1 MDRAVCSPPARDA
14 GSAAPP
20 PRGGDA
26 LRPPPLPAVAF
37 RRRLSDKAAKGF
49 FALCALLVVLP
60 LFLIFFDLLWKGAR
74 ELKPSLITDLP
85 HPVGEPGG
93 GIANGIVGTLTL
105 AGLAMTGGIPLAVMC
120 GIYLAE
126 YGKGAFASVVRFAV
140 DMLMGVP
147 SIIMGIFGYV
157 LWVIPMKRFSAWAG
171 ASSLAMIFI
180 PIVVRTTEEMLRTVP
195 LSLREAAL
203 ALGIERWKTT
213 LFITVRTA
221 SAGILTGI
229 LLAMA
234 RIVGETAPLLFTA
247 LGNQFWQSGLDQPI
261 AAVPLQ
267 IFNYAISPYED
278 WHDKAWAGA
287 VVLIGMVLLIS
298 AGARFLARER
308 KWRGAGGK

>member
-1 MDRAVCSPPARDA
+1 MDTIAYRRRAADRASR
-14 GSAAPP
+14 
-20 PRGGDA
+20 A
-26 LRPPPLPAVAF
+26 L
-37 RRRLSDKAAKGF
+37 
-49 FALCALLVVLP
+49 FALSALLVILP

-74 ELKPSLITDLP
+74 ELKWSLLTDLP

-93 GIANGIVGTLTL
+93 GIANGILGTLTI
-105 AGLAMTGGIPLAVMC
+105 AGLAMAGGIPLAVMS

-126 YGKGAFASVVRFAV
+126 YGRGKFAATVRFAV
-140 DMLMGVP
+140 DTLSGVP

-157 LWVIPMKRFSAWAG
+157 LWVLPMKRFSAWAG
-171 ASSLAMIFI
+171 AAALAMIFI
-180 PIVVRTTEEMLRTVP
+180 PVVVRTTEEMLRTVP
-195 LSLREAAL
+195 QSVREAAL

-221 SAGILTGI
+221 TAGIVTGI

-247 LGNQFWQSGLDQPI
+247 LGNQFWQAGLDQPI

-267 IFNYAISPYED
+267 VFNYAISPYDD

-287 VVLIGMVLLIS
+287 VVLIGMVLIIS
-298 AGARFLARER
+298 AGARYFTRVR
-308 KWRGAGGK
+308 K

>member
-1 MDRAVCSPPARDA
+1 MKSI
-14 GSAAPP
+14 
-20 PRGGDA
+20 
-26 LRPPPLPAVAF
+26 AF
-37 RRRLSDKAAKGF
+37 RRKATDRTMKALF
-49 FALCALLVVLP
+49 FLCAFLVVLP
-60 LFLIFFDLLWKGAR
+60 LFLIFFDLVWKGAKEIR
-74 ELKPSLITDLP
+74 WSLLTDLP

-93 GIANGIVGTLTL
+93 GIANGILGTCTI
-105 AGLAMTGGIPLAVMC
+105 AGIAMAGGIPVAVLS

-126 YGKGAFASVVRFAV
+126 YGRGVLASAVRFSV
-140 DMLMGVP
+140 DLLAGVP

-157 LWVIPMKRFSAWAG
+157 LWVLPMKRFSAWAG
-171 ASSLAMIFI
+171 ASALAMIFI
-180 PIVVRTTEEMLRTVP
+180 PIVVRTTEEMLKTVP
-195 LSLREAAL
+195 IPIREAAL

-247 LGNQFWQSGLDQPI
+247 LGNQFWQTGLDQPI

-267 IFNYAISPYED
+267 VFTYAISPYDD

-287 VVLIGMVLLIS
+287 VVLILMVLLLS
-298 AGARFLARER
+298 MAARYLARNR
-308 KWRGAGGK
+308 T

>member
-1 MDRAVCSPPARDA
+1 MKSI
-14 GSAAPP
+14 
-20 PRGGDA
+20 
-26 LRPPPLPAVAF
+26 AF
-37 RRRLSDKAAKGF
+37 RRKATDRTMKALF
-49 FALCALLVVLP
+49 FLCAFLVVLP
-60 LFLIFFDLLWKGAR
+60 LFLIFFDLVWKGAKEIR
-74 ELKPSLITDLP
+74 WSLLTDLP

-93 GIANGIVGTLTL
+93 GIANGILGTCTI
-105 AGLAMTGGIPLAVMC
+105 AGIAMAGGIPVAVLS

-126 YGKGAFASVVRFAV
+126 YGRGVLASAVRFSV
-140 DMLMGVP
+140 DLLAGVP

-157 LWVIPMKRFSAWAG
+157 LWVLPMKRFSAWAG
-171 ASSLAMIFI
+171 ASALAMIFI
-180 PIVVRTTEEMLRTVP
+180 PIVVRTTEEMLKTVP
-195 LSLREAAL
+195 IPIREAAL

-247 LGNQFWQSGLDQPI
+247 LGNQFWQTGLDQPI

-267 IFNYAISPYED
+267 VFTYAISPYDD

-287 VVLIGMVLLIS
+287 VVLILMVLLLSI
-298 AGARFLARER
+298 AARYLARNR
-308 KWRGAGGK
+308 T

>member
-1 MDRAVCSPPARDA
+1 METIAY
-14 GSAAPP
+14 
-20 PRGGDA
+20 
-26 LRPPPLPAVAF
+26 
-37 RRRLSDKAAKGF
+37 RRRAADKITKAL
-49 FALCALLVVLP
+49 FALSALLVVLP

-74 ELKPSLITDLP
+74 ELRWTLLTDLP

-93 GIANGIVGTLTL
+93 GIANGILGTLTI
-105 AGLAMTGGIPLAVMC
+105 AGLAMAGGIPLAVMS

-126 YGKGAFASVVRFAV
+126 YGRGKFASIVRFAV
-140 DMLMGVP
+140 DMLAGVP

-157 LWVIPMKRFSAWAG
+157 LWVLPMKRFSAWAG
-171 ASSLAMIFI
+171 AAALAMIFI
-180 PIVVRTTEEMLRTVP
+180 PVVVRTTEEMLRTVP
-195 LSLREAAL
+195 QSVREAAL

-221 SAGILTGI
+221 TAGIVTGI

-267 IFNYAISPYED
+267 VFSYAISPYDD

-287 VVLIGMVLLIS
+287 VVLIGMVFLIS
-298 AGARFLARER
+298 ACARYFTRV
-308 KWRGAGGK
+308 KK

>member
-1 MDRAVCSPPARDA
+1 MKSI
-14 GSAAPP
+14 
-20 PRGGDA
+20 
-26 LRPPPLPAVAF
+26 AF
-37 RRRLSDKAAKGF
+37 RRKAADRAMKTLF
-49 FALCALLVVLP
+49 FLSAALVILP
-60 LFLIFFDLLWKGAR
+60 LFLIFFDLLWKGAK
-74 ELKPSLITDLP
+74 ELKWSLLTDLP

-93 GIANGIVGTLTL
+93 GIANGILGTLTV
-105 AGLAMTGGIPLAVMC
+105 AGLAMGGGIPLAVLS

-126 YGKGAFASVVRFAV
+126 YGKGKLAAAVRFAV
-140 DMLMGVP
+140 DLLAGVP
-147 SIIMGIFGYV
+147 SIILGIFGYV
-157 LWVIPMKRFSAWAG
+157 LWVLPMKRFSAWAG
-171 ASSLAMIFI
+171 ASALAMIFI

-195 LSLREAAL
+195 TPVREAAL

-267 IFNYAISPYED
+267 VFSYAISPYDD

-287 VVLIGMVLLIS
+287 VVLILMVLILS
-298 AGARFLARER
+298 MGARFLARER
-308 KWRGAGGK
+308 R